1 MLISLNMLYTLKT
14 NMKIYSTEIII
25 SEMKIK
31 NNVII
36 RWNYQD
42 GYTKETKVCMLYVC
56 KYICWLEEIG
66 TFLCCRWEC
75 KKYYGKFFAGSPKIK
90 KKLLYDPVIT
100 YLVCILP
107 QFDSSNYKRYWHT
120 YIHSRI
126 LHRQKVEETQVFT
139 GE

>member
-42 GYTKETKVCMLYVC
+42 GYTKETKVCLYGVC
-56 KYICWLEEIG
+56 M
-66 TFLCCRWEC
+66 
-75 KKYYGKFFAGSPKIK
+75 
-90 KKLLYDPVIT
+90 
-100 YLVCILP
+100 
-107 QFDSSNYKRYWHT
+107 
-120 YIHSRI
+120 
-126 LHRQKVEETQVFT
+126 
-139 GE
+139 

>member
-56 KYICWLEEIG
+56 VPISLVV
-66 TFLCCRWEC
+66 T
-75 KKYYGKFFAGSPKIK
+75 AV
-90 KKLLYDPVIT
+90 KLRQD
-100 YLVCILP
+100 
-107 QFDSSNYKRYWHT
+107 
-120 YIHSRI
+120 IH
-126 LHRQKVEETQVFT
+126 
-139 GE
+139 